1 MLSASPGRPAALS
14 AAIFL
19 RGVITIKDCIG
30 AKRISVAIANA
41 LVSVFERFRVPGW
54 VFWIFLLFGSI
65 KFSLNFFPQNLA
77 LGKKR
82 LYLCAPNPIGKGVA
96 GNVFHKMD
104 WQ

>member
-19 RGVITIKDCIG
+19 RGVINIKDCIG
-30 AKRISVAIANA
+30 AKRISAAIANA

-96 GNVFHKMD
+96 GNVFRKMD